1 MNQGETRWAG
11 VLAIVGAGVVAS
23 LQVGK
28 VIIAAP
34 LLRQDMGLDLA
45 SIGTLT
51 AVFSLLGVVGGIA
64 AGGVIA
70 RFGARRMLLLGL
82 LATALGTA
90 MGAMA
95 PSYGLL
101 LASRVVEGLG
111 FLMITVA
118 GPAALQRMVST
129 SGRDFAFALWS
140 CYMPT
145 GMAIAMLASQAFDRW
160 QAYWWCAGAAVVV
173 ALASV
178 AALVPAGESTASA
191 SLSWRGMRQDTVDTL
206 GASGPVL
213 LALSFT
219 LYSLMFFA
227 LFTFLPVL
235 LMEQLGLT
243 LAQAGLYSAIASAA
257 NIIGNLGAGV
267 LLARGWRRSTLIAC
281 ASATMGV
288 VALLIFQ
295 SVLPAMPTF
304 LLCVLFS
311 AVGGLIPA
319 TLLGSAPLVAPRPA
333 LTAAS
338 VGLVM
343 QGSNLG
349 QVIGPVTVG
358 VACASATM
366 GVVALLIF
374 QSVLP
379 AMPTFLLCVLF
390 SAVGGL
396 IPATLLGTAPL
407 VAPRPALTAASV
419 GLVMQGSNLGQV
431 IGPVTV
437 GGVIDRY
444 GWGAASYVV
453 LAAAVGGLVI
463 AAGLRKVR
471 AARL

>member
-82 LATALGTA
+82 LATALGTTL
-90 MGAMA
+90 GAMA
-95 PSYGLL
+95 PSYGVL
-101 LASRVVEGLG
+101 LASRVIEGLG
-111 FLMITVA
+111 FLIITVA
-118 GPAALQRMVST
+118 GPAALQRMVSA

-145 GMAIAMLASQAFDRW
+145 GMAVAMLASQAFDHW
-160 QAYWWCAGAAVVV
+160 QAYWWCAGAAVAV

-178 AALVPAGESTASA
+178 AALVPVGESTTSA

-206 GASGPVL
+206 GAAGPVL

-319 TLLGSAPLVAPRPA
+319 TLLG
-333 LTAAS
+333 
-338 VGLVM
+338 
-343 QGSNLG
+343 
-349 QVIGPVTVG
+349 
-358 VACASATM
+358 
-366 GVVALLIF
+366 
-374 QSVLP
+374 
-379 AMPTFLLCVLF
+379 
-390 SAVGGL
+390 
-396 IPATLLGTAPL
+396 TAPL

-437 GGVIDRY
+437 GGVIDRF

-463 AAGLRKVR
+463 AAGLRRVR

>member
-82 LATALGTA
+82 LATALGTTL
-90 MGAMA
+90 GAMA

-118 GPAALQRMVST
+118 GPAALQRMVSA

-145 GMAIAMLASQAFDRW
+145 GMAVAMLASQAFDHW
-160 QAYWWCAGAAVVV
+160 QAYWWCAGAAVAV

-178 AALVPAGESTASA
+178 AALVPVGESTTSA

-206 GASGPVL
+206 GAAGPVL

-319 TLLGSAPLVAPRPA
+319 TLLG
-333 LTAAS
+333 
-338 VGLVM
+338 
-343 QGSNLG
+343 
-349 QVIGPVTVG
+349 
-358 VACASATM
+358 
-366 GVVALLIF
+366 
-374 QSVLP
+374 
-379 AMPTFLLCVLF
+379 
-390 SAVGGL
+390 
-396 IPATLLGTAPL
+396 TAPL

-437 GGVIDRY
+437 GGVIDRF

>member
-82 LATALGTA
+82 LATALGTTL
-90 MGAMA
+90 GAMA
-95 PSYGLL
+95 PSYDLL

-118 GPAALQRMVST
+118 GPAALQRMVSA

-145 GMAIAMLASQAFDRW
+145 GMAVAMLASQAFDHW
-160 QAYWWCAGAAVVV
+160 QAYWWCAGAAVAV

-178 AALVPAGESTASA
+178 AALVPVGESTTSA

-206 GASGPVL
+206 GAAGPVL

-319 TLLGSAPLVAPRPA
+319 TLLG
-333 LTAAS
+333 
-338 VGLVM
+338 
-343 QGSNLG
+343 
-349 QVIGPVTVG
+349 
-358 VACASATM
+358 
-366 GVVALLIF
+366 
-374 QSVLP
+374 
-379 AMPTFLLCVLF
+379 
-390 SAVGGL
+390 
-396 IPATLLGTAPL
+396 TAPL

-437 GGVIDRY
+437 GGVIDRF

-463 AAGLRKVR
+463 AAGLRRVR